1 MQKVFSGAWYN
12 NKIAQL
18 YLYALQKKKK
28 SIEENLGYCT
38 CGIIFS
44 TKTCQWAVVAQLA
57 PPALTSTRWRERSLV
72 QDPLGAFVTNK
83 KNIHK
88 KMNN

>member
-18 YLYALQKKKK
+18 YLYALQKKK

-44 TKTCQWAVVAQLA
+44 TKTCQWAVVA
-57 PPALTSTRWRERSLV
+57 
-72 QDPLGAFVTNK
+72 N
-83 KNIHK
+83 
-88 KMNN
+88 